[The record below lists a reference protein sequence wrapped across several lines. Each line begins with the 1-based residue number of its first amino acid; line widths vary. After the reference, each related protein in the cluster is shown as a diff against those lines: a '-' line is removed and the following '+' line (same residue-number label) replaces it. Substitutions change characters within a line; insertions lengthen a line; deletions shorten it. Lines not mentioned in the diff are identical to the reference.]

1 MRNWLKILA
10 ICLAICAPVAGQAQ
24 QQQPLVIAQSNCKS
38 LSDAV
43 EQVRRQYGGRIVS
56 AKTRVSGKR
65 ETHEIKVLTEDGTVK
80 TVRVPGCTRGNG

>member
-1 MRNWLKILA
+1 MMRNWLKILA
-10 ICLAICAPVAGQAQ
+10 ICLAICAPVAGQA

-65 ETHEIKVLTEDGTVK
+65 ETHEVKVLTEDGTVK